1 MPAEQRRRIVK
12 EWSDSAMK
20 KVLRII
26 LVVVIVLLIVAA
38 VVVWR
43 QWDNV
48 KAVKTALTT
57 SQEDIE
63 TMMVENDERIAEA
76 VGKVDGVTVRDLTE
90 EEMEQFQ
97 NGELDTEQLIDRLTS
112 GDAAPASGTAAAGSS
127 SSSTAQGSGT
137 QSGTAQTSGT
147 VQTSD
152 TGNAAAAQP
161 SEQPQTEEDANKQQ
175 LSRYLA
181 EIYVMK
187 AEYTAWLEE
196 KYNDAMEQYA
206 ALDESERTTEAKYSI
221 GMSYMNEALE
231 KEEECDA
238 EMKEIEQKISDLL
251 TAMGE
256 DTSIV
261 DDIQQSYETEK
272 ELKKAYY
279 LGQV

>member
-1 MPAEQRRRIVK
+1 M
-12 EWSDSAMK
+12 
-20 KVLRII
+20 
-26 LVVVIVLLIVAA
+26 VIVLLIAAA

-90 EEMEQFQ
+90 EEMEQFK
-97 NGELDTEQLIDRLTS
+97 NGELDAEQLIDRLTS
-112 GDAAPASGTAAAGSS
+112 GDAAPASGTESAGSS
-127 SSSTAQGSGT
+127 GSSTAQGSGT
-137 QSGTAQTSGT
+137 QSGSAQTSG
-147 VQTSD
+147 

-161 SEQPQTEEDANKQQ
+161 SEQAQTETDANKQQ

-238 EMKEIEQKISDLL
+238 EMEEIEQKISDLL
-251 TAMGE
+251 TMMGE